1 MTYISQYYYNWKQ
14 AEKAKKQ
21 VLEMSGLDINLT
33 GKILFDILL
42 RRIIILIVG
51 LLGKRT
57 RYQVNNTS
65 QLLVDITRKE
75 SQETVANKTEEENL
89 ILPKVKI
96 DWIKKNNNKIKF
108 CFDLKESY
116 IK

>member
-33 GKILFDILL
+33 GKILFDILF

-57 RYQVNNTS
+57 KYQVNNTS

-89 ILPKVKI
+89 DITESKNRL
-96 DWIKKNNNKIKF
+96 DKKNSNKIKF